1 MNSIMDLRMIVLI
14 GLLIFCVCRTE
25 GFIYQQNLSE
35 DNEYP
40 DKTQFYVVANHNTI
54 QLKNDIE
61 REILGNNNYK
71 LVNNTI
77 KEPQHGAYSAF
88 LDVNELRSFDQ
99 FYHSPIT
106 DETYGFDVSYDKQ
119 LNYEIIQA
127 EDINKKELLNKEKD
141 NDKLIHNPFY
151 LYGHPKNNS
160 KILYSDEIQ
169 DMFLK
174 VKGIYNRH
182 TDIGIRG
189 GGHHDHEF

>member
-1 MNSIMDLRMIVLI
+1 MNSIMNLGIIVVI
-14 GLLIFCVCRTE
+14 GLLIFCVYRTE
-25 GFIYQQNLSE
+25 GFIYQKNLNE
-35 DNEYP
+35 DPDYP
-40 DKTQFYVVANHNTI
+40 DKTQFYAVANHNI
-54 QLKNDIE
+54 NIGKDDQK

-71 LVNNTI
+71 LVKNTI

-88 LDVNELRSFDQ
+88 LDVNKLRSFDQ

-106 DETYGFDVSYDKQ
+106 DEKTKNKVSYERQFD
-119 LNYEIIQA
+119 YEIIQGG
-127 EDINKKELLNKEKD
+127 DVNKYELLKNEKD
-141 NDKLIHNPFY
+141 NDKLIHNPMY

-189 GGHHDHEF
+189 DGYH